1 MVPEQRGDAAN
12 IVLIG
17 MPGAGKSTV
26 GVILAKLA
34 SLGFIDTDVLI
45 QACEGRSL
53 QSIIDTQG
61 YMALRE
67 IEECILLGLECR
79 GHVIA
84 TGGSAV
90 YSPAAMAH
98 LAVDGVIVFLD
109 VDLATL
115 ESRSLDLGRRGIAKH
130 PGQSF
135 AELFEERRRLYLAY
149 ADVAIDCRGLTHDAV
164 CAEILHRLH
173 QQGGGTPPL
182 P

>member
-1 MVPEQRGDAAN
+1 LKVSEQLCETSN
-12 IVLIG
+12 IVLVG

-45 QACEGRSL
+45 QARERRSL
-53 QSIIDTQG
+53 QSIIDSQG
-61 YMALRE
+61 YMALRG
-67 IEECILLGLECR
+67 IEERVLLGLECR
-79 GHVIA
+79 RHVIA

-115 ESRSLDLGRRGIAKH
+115 ESRALDLEGRGIAKR
-130 PGQSF
+130 PDQSF
-135 AELFEERRRLYLAY
+135 AELFEERRKLYVAY
-149 ADVAIDCRGLTHDAV
+149 ADVTVDCNGLTHDMV
-164 CAEILHRLH
+164 CAEILNRL
-173 QQGGGTPPL
+173 QL
-182 P
+182 PR

>member
-1 MVPEQRGDAAN
+1 LKISDWRGEASN

-45 QACEGRSL
+45 QACERRSL
-53 QSIIDTQG
+53 QSIIDSQG

-67 IEECILLGLECR
+67 IEERVLLGLECR
-79 GHVIA
+79 NHVVA

-90 YSPAAMAH
+90 YSPEAMAH
-98 LAVDGVIVFLD
+98 LGKDGVIVFLD

-115 ESRSLDLGRRGIAKH
+115 ESRALDLGRRGIAKH
-130 PGQSF
+130 TDQSF
-135 AELFEERRRLYLAY
+135 AELFKERHRLYAAY
-149 ADVAIDCRGLTHDAV
+149 ADVTVDCRGLTHDMV
-164 CAEILHRLH
+164 CTEVLDRLH
-173 QQGGGTPPL
+173 L
-182 P
+182 SR

>member
-1 MVPEQRGDAAN
+1 LKVSEQRGDVSN

-26 GVILAKLA
+26 GIILAKSA

-53 QSIIDTQG
+53 QSIVDSQG
-61 YMALRE
+61 YLALRR
-67 IEECILLGLECR
+67 IEERVLLGLGCR

-90 YSPAAMAH
+90 YSPAAMVH
-98 LAVDGVIVFLD
+98 LAEGGRIVFLD
-109 VDLATL
+109 VDLPTL
-115 ESRSLDLGRRGIAKH
+115 ESRSLDLGRRGIAKR

-135 AELFEERRRLYLAY
+135 AELFAERRGLYEAY
-149 ADVAIDCRGLTHDAV
+149 AEVTIDCRGLTHDTV
-164 CAEILHRLH
+164 CTEILRRL
-173 QQGGGTPPL
+173 QMFIV
-182 P
+182 

>member
-1 MVPEQRGDAAN
+1 MSEQRGDTSN
-12 IVLIG
+12 IVLVG

-26 GVILAKLA
+26 GIILAKQA

-45 QACEGRSL
+45 QASERRSL
-53 QSIIDTQG
+53 QSIIDSRG

-67 IEECILLGLECR
+67 IEERILLSLECR
-79 GHVIA
+79 GQVIA

-115 ESRSLDLGRRGIAKH
+115 ESRALDLGRRGIAKH
-130 PGQSF
+130 PDQSF
-135 AELFEERRRLYLAY
+135 AELFEERRRLYVAY
-149 ADVAIDCRGLTHDAV
+149 ADVAVDCRGLTHDEV
-164 CAEILHRLH
+164 CTEILDRVQLFSV
-173 QQGGGTPPL
+173 
-182 P
+182 

>member
-1 MVPEQRGDAAN
+1 LKASDRRAGAVN

-34 SLGFIDTDVLI
+34 SLDFIDTDVLI
-45 QACEGRSL
+45 QSCERRSL
-53 QSIIDTQG
+53 QSIIDSQG
-61 YMALRE
+61 YLALRE
-67 IEECILLGLECR
+67 IEERTLLGLECR

-90 YSPAAMAH
+90 YSRAAMAH
-98 LAVDGVIVFLD
+98 LAENGVVVFLD

-130 PGQSF
+130 PDQSF
-135 AELFEERRRLYLAY
+135 AELFEERRRLYLAC
-149 ADVAIDCRGLTHDAV
+149 ADVVIDCEGLRHDKV
-164 CAEILHRLH
+164 CTEILGALH
-173 QQGGGTPPL
+173 VPG
-182 P
+182 

>member
-1 MVPEQRGDAAN
+1 LKVTEQRNETSN
-12 IVLIG
+12 IVLVG

-26 GVILAKLA
+26 GVVLAKLA

-45 QACEGRSL
+45 QASERRSL
-53 QSIIDTQG
+53 QSIIDSRG

-67 IEECILLGLECR
+67 IEERILLSLECR

-98 LAVDGVIVFLD
+98 LAKDGVIVFLD

-115 ESRSLDLGRRGIAKH
+115 ESRALDLGRRGIAKH
-130 PGQSF
+130 PDQSF
-135 AELFEERRRLYLAY
+135 AELFEERHRLYGAY
-149 ADVAIDCRGLTHDAV
+149 ADVTVDCQGLTHDKV
-164 CAEILHRLH
+164 CTEILHRVHLS
-173 QQGGGTPPL
+173 Q
-182 P
+182 

>member
-1 MVPEQRGDAAN
+1 VSEQRGEASN
-12 IVLIG
+12 IVLVG

-34 SLGFIDTDVLI
+34 SLGFVDTDVLI
-45 QACEGRSL
+45 QASERRSL
-53 QSIIDTQG
+53 QSIIDSQG

-67 IEECILLGLECR
+67 IEERVLLGLECR
-79 GHVIA
+79 CHVIA

-115 ESRSLDLGRRGIAKH
+115 ESRALDLGRRGIAKR
-130 PGQSF
+130 PDQSF
-135 AELFEERRRLYLAY
+135 AELFEERRKLYEAY
-149 ADVAIDCRGLTHDAV
+149 ADVTVECNGLTHDEV
-164 CAEILHRLH
+164 CTEILHRLY
-173 QQGGGTPPL
+173 QEGGSTPPL

>member
-1 MVPEQRGDAAN
+1 LKVTEHRGEASN
-12 IVLIG
+12 IVLVG

-26 GVILAKLA
+26 GVVLAKQA

-45 QACEGRSL
+45 QASERRSL
-53 QSIIDTQG
+53 QSIIDSQG
-61 YMALRE
+61 YLALRE
-67 IEECILLGLECR
+67 IEERILLSLEFR

-98 LAVDGVIVFLD
+98 LAAEGVIVFLD

-115 ESRSLDLGRRGIAKH
+115 ESRALDLGRRGIAKH

-135 AELFEERRRLYLAY
+135 AELFEERHRLYAAF
-149 ADVAIDCRGLTHDAV
+149 ADVTVDCRGLTHDEV
-164 CAEILHRLH
+164 CAEVLHRLH
-173 QQGGGTPPL
+173 MFSV
-182 P
+182 